1 MPDWLERLVVA
12 VARRAVVEVLVDDVD
27 EDASEDG
34 SVVVQVVDGNGRA
47 YDYDLVLFTFLD
59 AYMGRLEA
67 IEPLPAKESERRDL
81 AIALAAAAA
90 APLMLDSTVERL
102 RDAHGWSWSDI
113 AAVAGITRQ
122 AAAQRWGRRPAR

>member
-12 VARRAVVEVLVDDVD
+12 VARRAAIEVLVDDVD
-27 EDASEDG
+27 EEAGDDG
-34 SVVVQVVDGNGRA
+34 LVAVQVVDRNGQA

-67 IEPLPAKESERRDL
+67 IEPLPAKETERRDL

-90 APLMLDSTVERL
+90 APLMLESTVERL
-102 RDAHGWSWSDI
+102 RDSHGWSWSDI